1 MSATQGGPPTSAE
14 QPPRKRTT
22 RDVIRQSG
30 TTSTAAAASVLSG
43 LVLDVVIAATY
54 GAGAAT
60 DAFFVAARI
69 PLGLVAV
76 VMVGANQALVPAI
89 STWLARK
96 SRDETWRL
104 TSLLTLGTLGLVG
117 GLSALLALFASPL
130 MRLTAPGMSA
140 DSVALAA
147 SLFRVMLIVVP
158 LVALAEVFRALLNAL
173 HSFLAPAA
181 MHVVLNGLAVGAI
194 LWRGDGNVH
203 VIAWAYVAGS
213 LAQLLFMMAIAYR
226 RGFRMHRGMGI
237 RDPEVVAVGRLCV
250 RPLLGAG
257 LNPLARV
264 GEQLFVSYL
273 PAGSITIL
281 NYGYRLVSAIGGTVL
296 FRSVIVVLLP
306 RLTKVTA
313 EGDEQGIR
321 STTRLGIRILLV
333 ISVALTVLMAVLSVP
348 AVRALFHR
356 GSFSE
361 TDATILGLAMVVY
374 SASIIGSGVQRGM
387 LAPFFARLDTKT
399 PLRNT
404 LYGVMA
410 NLVLV
415 PICMLPFGTRDPYAV
430 IGVAAAY
437 SIAQYVNV
445 AHIWFHLRRDIG
457 TSSTGMSELVLPLIA
472 AAAACLGVLLL
483 GYRLFD
489 LGGTDQTRFV
499 LLLETGVVGLAGL
512 AVFAAVGSA
521 FRLPDLRRLR
531 RV

>member
-1 MSATQGGPPTSAE
+1 MSQQEPH
-14 QPPRKRTT
+14 QKRTT

-30 TTSTAAAASVLSG
+30 TTSIAAAASVLSG

-54 GAGAAT
+54 GAGTST

-69 PLGLVAV
+69 PLGLVAI

-89 STWLARK
+89 STWLVRK
-96 SRDETWRL
+96 GRDETWRL
-104 TSLLTLGTLGLVG
+104 TSLLSLGTLGLVG
-117 GLSALLALFASPL
+117 GLSALLALAALPL
-130 MRLTAPGMSA
+130 MRLTAPGLPA
-140 DSVALAA
+140 DSIALAA
-147 SLFRVMLIVVP
+147 SLSRVMFIVVP

-181 MHVVLNGLAVGAI
+181 MHVVMNGLAVGAI

-213 LAQLLFMMAIAYR
+213 LAQLLFMIGIAHR
-226 RGFRMHRGMGI
+226 KGFRMHRGMGI
-237 RDPEVVAVGRLCV
+237 GDPEVVAVGRLCV

-306 RLTKVTA
+306 RLTRVTA

-321 STTRLGIRILLV
+321 SNTRLGIRILLV

-361 TDATILGLAMVVY
+361 TDATILGFVMVVY

-387 LAPFFARLDTKT
+387 LAPFFARLDTRT

-404 LYGVMA
+404 LYGVVA
-410 NLVLV
+410 NLILV
-415 PICMLPFGTRDPYAV
+415 PICMLPFGSRDPYAV

-445 AHIWFHLRRDIG
+445 AHIWFHLRRELGIR
-457 TSSTGMSELVLPLIA
+457 STGMAALALPLVA
-472 AAAACLGVLLL
+472 AAGTATGVLLL
-483 GYRLFD
+483 GYRLLD
-489 LGGTDQTRFV
+489 LGGTHHGRLS
-499 LLLETGVVGLAGL
+499 LLLRTVAVGLAGL

-521 FRLPDLRRLR
+521 LRLPDLRRLR
-531 RV
+531 SSTDQT